1 MAIEIRELLVRAR
14 VTKALSREEKFI
26 TLKEFKRERKKIIEE
41 CMDRLRDEFE
51 EFRSGR

>member
-14 VTKALSREEKFI
+14 VTKTLNQEEKYL
-26 TLKEFKRERKKIIEE
+26 TLKEFKREKKKIIEE

-51 EFRSGR
+51 DFRSGR